1 MSVYSI
7 LTSFYGHLYGRPHL
21 PFWILTPA
29 RFISRK
35 LANKYV
41 PVYFRRTQPINRER
55 VKLKDKRIIVSLT
68 SFPARLD
75 NLWIV
80 IQCLLRQTCQPD
92 KIILWLSQTEIK
104 SSKGIPESLQSLVN
118 EKFEIRIVSEAY
130 RSHTK
135 YFYALQEFSNDIV
148 ITVDDDL
155 FYPPKILETLIDAYI
170 ENPDCIIANIVK
182 ARLYEE
188 NNSLK
193 SYNSWPH
200 YLKPGINSSLFL
212 LGVGGVLYPP
222 SVLRADAFNPGVFMD
237 ICKLA
242 DDVWLNAMASVN
254 NTQVYH
260 TKWKSILMEIHNSKA
275 PSLKNQNVAQNL
287 NDIQIDKVR
296 EYCKKEYGQD
306 PFAMV

>member
-1 MSVYSI
+1 MSIYSF
-7 LTSFYGHLYGRPHL
+7 LTSFYGRLYARPHI

-29 RFISRK
+29 RVVSRK

-41 PVYFRRTQPINRER
+41 PVYFRRTQPIKRER
-55 VKLKDKRIIVSLT
+55 VKLRDKRIIVSLT

-80 IQCLLRQTCQPD
+80 IQCLLRQTCPPD
-92 KIILWLSQTEIK
+92 KIVLWLSQTEME
-104 SSKGIPESLQSLVN
+104 SSMGIPDSLQSLVN
-118 EKFEIRIVSEAY
+118 ERFEIRMVSESY

-182 ARLYEE
+182 ARLYED

-200 YLKPGINSSLFL
+200 YLKPGIDSSLFF

-222 SVLRADAFNPGVFMD
+222 SVLRADAFNPSVFMD

-254 NTQVYH
+254 NTQIFH
-260 TKWKSILMEIHNSKA
+260 TKWKKILMEIHNPKA
-275 PSLKNQNVAQNL
+275 PSLKKQNVAQNL
-287 NDIQIDKVR
+287 NDIQIDRVR
-296 EYCKKEYGQD
+296 DYCNNQYGKD
-306 PFAMV
+306 PFAGA